1 MFSTFDRLHA
11 DGMLRL
17 YESTESRIPQTEA
30 PQPPVQILAGDMS
43 RRLPG
48 LIVSKQ
54 PGARNAEGQSAV
66 RLGIRLG
73 A

>member
-1 MFSTFDRLHA
+1 
-11 DGMLRL
+11 
-17 YESTESRIPQTEA
+17 
-30 PQPPVQILAGDMS
+30 
-43 RRLPG
+43 